1 MENNKFIKNANL
13 NETGVN
19 SKATIGFT
27 SKVLLF
33 LGLGIVLST
42 IVSICAPLAYQAFG
56 WITLIQD
63 GSSVGLVG
71 FTTPFIIFV
80 ASISII
86 TFILML
92 VNQFYLFARGKTEIL
107 MYIPYCILM
116 GLVVSFTSMF
126 VSYYTFGL
134 ALGVSALA
142 IILMGAIGY
151 FSKGRLN
158 TLAIVGIALTF
169 GSVILSLLNFFI
181 FGNVY
186 VMWIITFATLIA
198 VVLFV
203 AFDFRLVKEYSLSGN
218 PTTGVAIYCAFRL
231 YNDFIYIFIRL
242 LTLFSYFTR
251 DSSN

>member
-1 MENNKFIKNANL
+1 MQDNKFVQNAPL
-13 NETGVN
+13 EQSGAK
-19 SKATIGFT
+19 SKATLGFT

-33 LGLGIVLST
+33 LGLGIALST

-56 WITLIQD
+56 WITLIKD
-63 GSSVGLVG
+63 GSTIGIVEI
-71 FTTPFIIFV
+71 TTPFLIFIGC
-80 ASISII
+80 ISAV

-107 MYIPYCILM
+107 MYVPYCILM
-116 GLVVSFTSMF
+116 GLVLSFTSMF

-142 IILMGAIGY
+142 MMLMGAVGY

-158 TLAIVGIALTF
+158 SIAIIGIVLTF

-181 FGNVY
+181 FGNAY
-186 VMWIITFATLIA
+186 IMWIITFATLIA

-203 AFDFRLVKEYSLSGN
+203 AFDFRLVKEYSLNGN

-242 LTLFSYFTR
+242 LTLFSYITR

>member
-56 WITLIQD
+56 WITLIKD